1 MKLLTYSLLAMTLAL
16 TSCSTEELIEPNSPI
31 ESTINLDLAQQT
43 DKELA
48 DEILYHVNQY
58 RSSLGLEPIIMC
70 DTYASAYAVDHSK
83 YMIQQNRVSHDNF
96 SDRAEGLNSIG
107 AQNVAE
113 NVAFGFSS
121 AQDFVNAWINS
132 PSHRDI
138 LEGNYIHS
146 GLGALQD
153 SYGDYY
159 VTHLFY
165 RK

>member
-16 TSCSTEELIEPNSPI
+16 TSCSTEELVEPNSPI

-58 RSSLGLEPIIMC
+58 RGSLGLEPIIMC

-96 SDRAEGLNSIG
+96 SIRAEGLNGIG

-138 LEGNYIHS
+138 LEGNYTHS
-146 GLGALQD
+146 GIGALQD

-159 VTHLFY
+159 VTQLFY